1 MEKHINS
8 VKEVDASKLTFADLR
23 WKYSTGE
30 TYTKKRGGKNFEYY
44 IPGVMT
50 EIGDIRRDVWE
61 QLMYDLIVRSGE
73 EELYR
78 QMYAWFKDGVMYYSS
93 EAETKKIVLRSYSLR
108 LFDDPEW
115 CNYIA
120 FNKKYRPWVLQNLK
134 EKQTGKGDSL

>member
-8 VKEVDASKLTFADLR
+8 VEEVDASKLTFADLR

-30 TYTKKRGGKNFEYY
+30 TYTEKRGGKKFEYY

-61 QLMYDLIVRSGE
+61 KLMYDLIVRSGE

-93 EAETKKIVLRSYSLR
+93 EAETKKSCYGRIRSGCLMIRNGATTLR
-108 LFDDPEW
+108 LIKS
-115 CNYIA
+115 IA
-120 FNKKYRPWVLQNLK
+120 RGYYRI
-134 EKQTGKGDSL
+134 